1 MMKVL
6 MMHRDD
12 GRAGGAQIQMNRL
25 RAGLRGRG
33 IDARILRREGDASE
47 SVSMPYLPKSERC
60 IGAMTR
66 RVGLNDVHLISSFGV
81 PDLPEVTEADVIDLH
96 CLHSGTFSYLAL
108 PALAAKK
115 PLVFTFHDMWPITG
129 HCHASLDC
137 ERWKTGCGKC
147 PYPGTEPAIRR
158 DATAWEWKLKKWACE
173 RADFSIVTPSKWLA
187 DLVGQSF
194 LAGRP
199 VHHIPHGLDVEVFR
213 PLDKSGCRTLLGIPD
228 GKTVLLCA
236 IENMDRPLKGGQLM
250 LQALQQVPESI
261 RRDCVLLV
269 FGRSNRSLL
278 QQIPMQVRELGYLSA
293 DSMKAIAYSA
303 ADLLLNPSRAE
314 SFGLVALEAMAC
326 GTPVVAFDVGGLPEL
341 VRPGLTG
348 KLAEPENPQ
357 DFSAAIVSM
366 LDDRRRLL
374 AMGAQARQMV
384 LDEFSLDLQVARTI
398 DLYQSVIQEEKNIRS
413 N

>member
-12 GRAGGAQIQMNRL
+12 GRVGGAQIQMNRL
-25 RAGLRGRG
+25 RAGLRSRG
-33 IDARILRREGDASE
+33 VDAQILRREGDASE
-47 SVSMPYLPKSERC
+47 SESMPYYPKVERC
-60 IGAMTR
+60 VGAFTR
-66 RVGLNDVHLISSFGV
+66 RVGLNDIHLLSSHAV
-81 PDLPEVTEADVIDLH
+81 PGLPAVAEADVIDLH

-137 ERWKTGCGKC
+137 ERWKTGCGQC

-158 DATAWEWKLKKWACE
+158 DATALEWKLKKWACE
-173 RADFSIVTPSKWLA
+173 RSDFTIVTPSKWLA
-187 DLVGQSF
+187 EMVDQSF
-194 LAGRP
+194 LAGRQ

-213 PLDKSGCRTLLGIPD
+213 PLDKSKCRALLGIPE
-228 GKTVLLCA
+228 GKAVLLCA
-236 IENMDRPLKGGQLM
+236 IENMERPLKGGKL
-250 LQALQQVPESI
+250 LAQALENVPESI

-269 FGRSNRSLL
+269 FGRSSRSLV
-278 QQIPMQVRELGYLSA
+278 QQIPMQVVELGYLGA
-293 DSMKAIAYSA
+293 DSLKVIAYSA

-326 GTPVVAFDVGGLPEL
+326 GTPVVAFAVGGLPEL

-348 KLAEPENPQ
+348 MLAKPEDPH
-357 DFSAAIVSM
+357 DFSEKIVAM
-366 LDDRRRLL
+366 LSDRRSLE
-374 AMGAQARQMV
+374 AMATRARQLV
-384 LDEFSLDLQVARTI
+384 LDEFSLELQVTRSI
-398 DLYQSVIQEEKNIRS
+398 SLYQSVSQAGKNHR
-413 N
+413 

>member
-1 MMKVL
+1 M
-6 MMHRDD
+6 DD
-12 GRAGGAQIQMNRL
+12 
-25 RAGLRGRG
+25 
-33 IDARILRREGDASE
+33 
-47 SVSMPYLPKSERC
+47 
-60 IGAMTR
+60 
-66 RVGLNDVHLISSFGV
+66 
-81 PDLPEVTEADVIDLH
+81 ADVIDLH

-137 ERWKTGCGKC
+137 ERWKTGCGRC

-158 DATAWEWKLKKWACE
+158 DATALEWKLKKWAYE
-173 RADFSIVTPSKWLA
+173 RADFTIVTPSKWLA
-187 DLVGQSF
+187 EVVGRSF

-213 PLDKSGCRTLLGIPD
+213 PLDKPECRSLLGIPG

-250 LQALQQVPESI
+250 VEALRDLPESI

-269 FGRSNRSLL
+269 FGRSSRALL
-278 QQIPMQVRELGYLSA
+278 KQIPMQVVELGYLGA
-293 DSMKAIAYSA
+293 DSMKVIAYSA
-303 ADLLLNPSRAE
+303 ADLLINPSRAE

-326 GTPVVAFDVGGLPEL
+326 GTPVVAFGVGGLPEL

-348 KLAEPENPQ
+348 MLAVPENPQ
-357 DFSAAIVSM
+357 DFSDRIVDM
-366 LDDRRRLL
+366 LEDRQSLQT
-374 AMGAQARQMV
+374 MGAVARLMV
-384 LDEFSLDLQVARTI
+384 LDEYRLDLQVARSI
-398 DLYQSVIQEEKNIRS
+398 DLYQSVIPGSKTINS